1 VFNYDANIIKII
13 KIQTNKT
20 YKMIKI
26 QIDKTYK
33 MIKKQTNEA
42 FHALKL
48 LRCLGHF
55 VRLEELR
62 SFRV

>member
-26 QIDKTYK
+26 QTDKTYK
-33 MIKKQTNEA
+33 MIKIQTNEA
-42 FHALKL
+42 FYA
-48 LRCLGHF
+48 
-55 VRLEELR
+55 
-62 SFRV
+62 FRRASPV